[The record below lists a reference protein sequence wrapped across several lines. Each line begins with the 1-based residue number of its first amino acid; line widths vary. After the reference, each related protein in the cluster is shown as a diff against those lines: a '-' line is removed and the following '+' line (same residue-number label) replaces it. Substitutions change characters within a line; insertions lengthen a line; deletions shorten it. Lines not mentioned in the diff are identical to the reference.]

1 MTFRQTMLLEQFEPM
16 IRDSIERRTFTRYT
30 MDTAFRVPNAIEAEI
45 RSLMTIMA
53 SGASSATG

>member
-30 MDTAFRVPNAIEAEI
+30 MDTAFRVPNAIE
-45 RSLMTIMA
+45 
-53 SGASSATG
+53 G